1 MEMRLKGQG
10 PNSGSGPSTSTSASA
25 KANNPN
31 APPPPPAKDHPADQ
45 NRAREQQQKYAG
57 SRPGT
62 ARQGQPAVPGALPP
76 TPAGSEGEFEP
87 SVVCPSRIAPRPPGT
102 QAQSRLGAPKPSAGV
117 YPSARANDLPVP
129 GGDADSVKSL
139 SDSASFAD
147 YVIVPEP
154 DGDRERDA

>member
-1 MEMRLKGQG
+1 MRLKGQA
-10 PNSGSGPSTSTSASA
+10 PNTGPSSSASA
-25 KANNPN
+25 KANNTN

-45 NRAREQQQKYAG
+45 NRAREQQQQKYAG

-76 TPAGSEGEFEP
+76 TPAGSEGESEP
-87 SVVCPSRIAPRPPGT
+87 SVVCPSRVAPRPPGT
-102 QAQSRLGAPKPSAGV
+102 QAQSRLGASKPGAGA
-117 YPSARANDLPVP
+117 YPSARANELPVP